1 MEPAPIRP
9 RRVEFDWQETPLHW
23 IPGDPFATHLINV
36 LHLLLPAGERWFVDV
51 YREALPLVRDER
63 LRADVRGF
71 MGQEAIHARA
81 HAVVLESLRSR
92 GIETAPY
99 TRKIDWLCERLL
111 GSAWVPRAVRGP
123 WLRFRLAGIAAVEH
137 FTCVLGVWILEAEA
151 LDRAGAD
158 PVMMDLLRWHGAEE
172 VEHRSVAFD
181 LSRHLSGRLAYPA
194 RFAAMSVVAPIL
206 AVLWYLGVR
215 FLLRHDS
222 MLAGRRFGWRD
233 FFRAVRAGRA
243 PGSELVRAVPRYLR
257 WTHHPRHEGSTERAL
272 AYLTTSPAASAAR

>member
-1 MEPAPIRP
+1 MEPAAIRP
-9 RRVEFDWQETPLHW
+9 RRVQFEWHDTPLHW

-36 LHLLLPAGERWFVDV
+36 LHLLLPAGERWFVEV

-81 HAVVLESLRSR
+81 HAAVLESLRSR
-92 GIETAPY
+92 GIETGPY

-111 GSAWVPRAVRGP
+111 VSDAAPRLLRGP

-137 FTCVLGVWILEAEA
+137 FTCVLGNWILDAEA

-158 PVMMDLLRWHGAEE
+158 RVMMDLLRWHGAEE

-194 RFAAMSVVAPIL
+194 RFAAMALVAPIL
-206 AVLWYLGVR
+206 GVLWYLGTR
-215 FLLRHDS
+215 FLLRHDAT
-222 MLAGRRFGWRD
+222 LIGRRFGWRD
-233 FFRAVRAGRA
+233 FFRAVREGRA
-243 PGSELVRAVPRYLR
+243 PGRELVRAIPRYFR
-257 WTHHPRHEGSTERAL
+257 AGHHPRHEGSTERAL
-272 AYLTTSPAASAAR
+272 AYLRTSPAASAAR